1 MLTSQFTWTRR
12 PIERS
17 KHGTKTAR
25 TRSSPRHET
34 VRPITLHEK
43 TNQSLKIIEN
53 ITVAAMQGPQS
64 HPIASAF
71 FDRYG
76 VGGRKRYINVNASVG
91 AQTHH
96 TGPKY

>member
-53 ITVAAMQGPQS
+53 ITVAAMQAPHMAPS
-64 HPIASAF
+64 YETSSLFSIASTF

-76 VGGRKRYINVNASVG
+76 VGGRKRYINTSVG
-91 AQTHH
+91 AH
-96 TGPKY
+96 